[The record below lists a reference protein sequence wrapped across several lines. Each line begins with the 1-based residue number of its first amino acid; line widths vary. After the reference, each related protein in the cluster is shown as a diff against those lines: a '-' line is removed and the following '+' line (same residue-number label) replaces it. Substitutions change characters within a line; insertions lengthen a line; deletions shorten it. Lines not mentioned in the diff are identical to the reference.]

1 MGTMR
6 TAFAGLAFAVVL
18 SGCGGGGEG
27 GHGGP
32 PGGMP
37 AMDVSVAAV
46 VERDIKLWDEFT
58 GRVAASETVEIRP
71 RVGGYLRSIDFREG
85 GTVRKGQRLFSIDTR
100 PYEAGVSRARAD
112 LARARAAAQQARS
125 ERARADK
132 LIAAKAISREAYEQ
146 RINADSVAAADVQ
159 AAEAALKTAQ
169 LDLDYALVESPIDGR
184 IGASNLRVGNLVEP
198 GALLTTVVALDPMF
212 VYFDGDESVYLK
224 YGALSRNGE
233 RPSSRDARNPV
244 QIGLADED
252 GYPHE
257 GYMDFVD
264 NQLDAN
270 TGTIRGRAV
279 VPNPDGR
286 FTPGLFARV
295 RLIGSGQRK
304 ALLIHDV
311 AVLTDQDRRYVYV
324 VGADNK
330 AMRRDVTLGERV
342 DGLRIVTSGL
352 KPGERVVVNGV
363 RKIFFPGMGVKPF
376 VVPMDKPD
384 TAPPAPPQDAKQAA
398 PAAG

>member
-6 TAFAGLAFAVVL
+6 TAMAGFAFAAVL
-18 SGCGGGGEG
+18 SACGGGDGAQ
-27 GHGGP
+27 GGP
-32 PGGMP
+32 PGGLP
-37 AMDVSVAAV
+37 AMEVSVAAV

-71 RVGGYLRSIDFREG
+71 RVGGYLRSIDFQEG
-85 GTVRKGQRLFSIDTR
+85 GTVRKGQRLFAIDTR

-146 RINADSVAAADVQ
+146 RINADSIAAADVQ
-159 AAEAALKTAQ
+159 SAEAALKTAQ

-184 IGASNLRVGNLVEP
+184 IGASMLRVGNLVEP

-224 YGALSRNGE
+224 YGALSRSGE

-244 QIGLADED
+244 MVGLADED
-252 GYPHE
+252 GYPHQ

-279 VPNPDGR
+279 LPNPDGR
-286 FTPGLFARV
+286 LTPGLFARV

-342 DGLRIVTSGL
+342 DGLRIVTAGL
-352 KPGERVVVNGV
+352 KAGDRVVVNGV
-363 RKIFFPGMGVKPF
+363 RKIFFPGMDVKPF

-384 TAPPAPPQDAKQAA
+384 TAPPAPAQGPKQAA